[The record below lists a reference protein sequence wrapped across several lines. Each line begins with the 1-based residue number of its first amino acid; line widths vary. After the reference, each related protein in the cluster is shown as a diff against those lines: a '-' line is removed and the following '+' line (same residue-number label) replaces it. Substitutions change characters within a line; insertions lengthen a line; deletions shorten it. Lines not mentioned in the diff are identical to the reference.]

1 MVQLAEGIDPVADRI
16 AIDICDL
23 SPRSKGLC
31 VIRQTD
37 LLPLSLPLDVGAKS
51 GMDTGGESLCVV
63 GLSLMLKGVSAQ
75 ASEFYS

>member
-23 SPRSKGLC
+23 SSRSKGLC

-37 LLPLSLPLDVGAKS
+37 LLPLPLDVGAKS
-51 GMDTGGESLCVV
+51 GMDRGGESLCVV
-63 GLSLMLKGVSAQ
+63 GLSLILQDVSAQ

>member
-37 LLPLSLPLDVGAKS
+37 LLPLDDGAKS
-51 GMDTGGESLCVV
+51 GMDRGGESLCVV
-63 GLSLMLKGVSAQ
+63 GLSLILQDVSAQ

>member
-37 LLPLSLPLDVGAKS
+37 LLLSLSLPLDVGAKS
-51 GMDTGGESLCVV
+51 GMDRGESLCVV
-63 GLSLMLKGVSAQ
+63 GLSLILQDVSAQ